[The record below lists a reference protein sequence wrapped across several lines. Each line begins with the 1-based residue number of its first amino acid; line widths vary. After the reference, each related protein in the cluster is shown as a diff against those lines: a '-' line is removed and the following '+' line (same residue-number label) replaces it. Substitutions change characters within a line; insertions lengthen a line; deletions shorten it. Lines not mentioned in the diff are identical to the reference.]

1 MACCGSKLI
10 VMIHLPDLF
19 GDGVDWG
26 ATCDAFENAA
36 RPATNFFIITVGN
49 GQVHTRV
56 TICGGTKK
64 NPFFAEAN
72 SPRIIVGVAKEFDFR
87 TIGLHAVEPGTE

>member
-1 MACCGSKLI
+1 MPCRFGYKSSFVPIIGGVVSGGVKCMACCSGKLI

-26 ATCDAFENAA
+26 TTCEAFENAA
-36 RPATNFFIITVGN
+36 RPSSNFFIITVGN
-49 GQVHTRV
+49 GQVHTRI

-64 NPFFAEAN
+64 NPFF
-72 SPRIIVGVAKEFDFR
+72 
-87 TIGLHAVEPGTE
+87 T